1 MSTTSVSITIK
12 GERVQGIGY
21 RPFLLEKAVRLKI
34 NNFDAVNIEPE
45 KGDEIQTLIIY
56 ISGEDKQISEF
67 TTFIK
72 SEKGRPRKARV
83 DSVMTETYLD
93 DVISIGE
100 YRNILS
106 VEQQSKTVQGGLLLN
121 EKMDIMIGRQDIMIG
136 KQDIMIGKQEE
147 TIGEIMNLRSD
158 LKSHFDKRF
167 EILEKDVFLIK
178 KKICIA

>member
-1 MSTTSVSITIK
+1 MSTTGVSITIK
-12 GERVQGIGY
+12 GEKVQGIGY

-34 NNFDAVNIEPE
+34 NNFDAVNVELE
-45 KGDEIQTLIIY
+45 KDDEIQTLIIY

-67 TTFIK
+67 TTFVR

-83 DSVMTETYLD
+83 DSVMIDIYLG

-106 VEQQSKTVQGGLLLN
+106 IEQQSKTVQGDLLLN
-121 EKMDIMIGRQDIMIG
+121 EKV
-136 KQDIMIGKQEE
+136 DIMIGKQEE
-147 TIGEIMNLRSD
+147 TVEEIMSLRND

-167 EILEKDVFLIK
+167 EILERDVFLIK
-178 KKICIA
+178 KKMCIT